1 MCGVGEREREKEK
14 GGREMGGRGGL
25 STAHCLLLSTKRL
38 NQKKKLVFS
47 FINCLEMFGS
57 SFVCYCPMNGVSE
70 ISL

>member
-1 MCGVGEREREKEK
+1 
-14 GGREMGGRGGL
+14 MGGRGGL